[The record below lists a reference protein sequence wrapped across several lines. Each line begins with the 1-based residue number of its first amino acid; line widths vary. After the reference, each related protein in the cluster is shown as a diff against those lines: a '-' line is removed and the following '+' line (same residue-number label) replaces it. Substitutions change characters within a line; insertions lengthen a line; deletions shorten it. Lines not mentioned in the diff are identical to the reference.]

1 MDAHFDIFQVE
12 ENSNPQKI
20 AFARSLDEARKQ
32 VQELGASQ
40 PGRYL
45 ILSSLTGH
53 VISVNEPSRAQIQ
66 HMKTTTFSI

>member
-1 MDAHFDIFQVE
+1 MDTHFDIFQVE
-12 ENSNPQKI
+12 ENSKPQKI

-32 VQELGASQ
+32 VQKLGASQ

-53 VISVNEPSRAQIQ
+53 IISVNEPSRAQTSTSQ
-66 HMKTTTFSI
+66 TST